1 ILCVT
6 CDNVSANNA
15 MVLALADIIACY
27 HGPVD
32 CMQCLAHIINLVVQF
47 ILHQFDKPKRKRNR

>member
-15 MVLALADIIACY
+15 MVSALADIIAC
-27 HGPVD
+27 HCGPVD
-32 CMQCLAHIINLVVQF
+32 CVQCLAYIINLVVQV
-47 ILHQFDKPKRKRNR
+47 ILHQFDKPK